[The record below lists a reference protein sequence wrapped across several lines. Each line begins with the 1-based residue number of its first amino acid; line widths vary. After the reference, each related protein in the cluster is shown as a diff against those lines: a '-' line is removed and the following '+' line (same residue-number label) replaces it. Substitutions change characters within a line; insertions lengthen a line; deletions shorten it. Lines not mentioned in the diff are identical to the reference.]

1 MNTLKS
7 ILRESILQMGLV
19 ENLSLPYI
27 AMVLGTALLCG
38 IILYLVY
45 KCFYRGAVY
54 SENFGLLILM
64 TTLTVA
70 FIIMT
75 ISSNIVLS
83 LGMVG
88 ALSIVRFRAA
98 VKDPLDV
105 GFLFL
110 GIAAGLTAGAGL
122 FFIAVL
128 GTVAICI
135 IFVCAR
141 WVVKDRTTYLLVA
154 SYEAGAEDAVS
165 ELIRQRKGRLKSKA
179 KDGSRVELT
188 LVLRKNAEQTLD
200 EILKVEGVQK
210 ATLIAYTGDAQY

>member
-1 MNTLKS
+1 MNTLKG
-7 ILRESILQMGLV
+7 ILKENITQMGLV
-19 ENLSLPYI
+19 ENLSLQYI
-27 AMVLGTALLCG
+27 CLVLGTAFLCG
-38 IILYLVY
+38 MILYVVY
-45 KCFYRGAVY
+45 KLFYQGAVY

-88 ALSIVRFRAA
+88 ALSIVRFRTA

-122 FFIAVL
+122 FFIAIL
-128 GTVAICI
+128 GTAAICV
-135 IFVCAR
+135 IFVCMR
-141 WVVKDRTTYLLVA
+141 FIGKSKTTYLLVA
-154 SYEAGAEDAVS
+154 SCEVRAEEKVNA
-165 ELIRQRKGRLKSKA
+165 LIVQNKGRLKSKA
-179 KDGSRVELT
+179 KDQNRVEYT
-188 LVLRKNAEQTLD
+188 CVIRRNAEAVLD
-200 EILKVEGVQK
+200 EMLKIDGVQK
-210 ATLIAYTGDAQY
+210 ASLIAYTGDVQY

>member
-1 MNTLKS
+1 MNTIKS
-7 ILRESILQMGLV
+7 ILKENIVQMGLI

-27 AMVLGTALLCG
+27 CMVLGTALACG
-38 IILYLVY
+38 VLIYVVY
-45 KCFYRGAVY
+45 KFFYRGAVY
-54 SENFGLLILM
+54 SENFGLLLVIN
-64 TTLTVA
+64 TLTVA

-122 FFIAVL
+122 FFIAL
-128 GTVAICI
+128 IGTVSICMV
-135 IFVCAR
+135 FLVFYFFG
-141 WVVKDRTTYLLVA
+141 KGRTSYLLVVRYDNKA
-154 SYEAGAEDAVS
+154 EEEVKKLVSGTRNKVRTIAKRGQETEATYAVS
-165 ELIRQRKGRLKSKA
+165 GKCEKLLDDLLAVAG
-179 KDGSRVELT
+179 VENAM
-188 LVLRKNAEQTLD
+188 LV
-200 EILKVEGVQK
+200 
-210 ATLIAYTGDAQY
+210 AYTGEGQY

>member
-1 MNTLKS
+1 MNTIKS
-7 ILRESILQMGLV
+7 ILKENVVQMGLI

-27 AMVLGTALLCG
+27 CMVLGTALACG
-38 IILYLVY
+38 VLIYVVY
-45 KCFYRGAVY
+45 KYFYRGAVY
-54 SENFGLLILM
+54 SENFGLLLVLS
-64 TTLTVA
+64 TLTVA

-122 FFIAVL
+122 FFIAGI
-128 GTVAICI
+128 GTVSICMV
-135 IFVCAR
+135 FV
-141 WVVKDRTTYLLVA
+141 VFYFLGKSRTSYLLVVRYDNKA
-154 SYEAGAEDAVS
+154 EEEVKKLVGGIRHKVRTIAKQGQETEATYAVS
-165 ELIRQRKGRLKSKA
+165 GKCENLLEDLLSVAG
-179 KDGSRVELT
+179 VENAM
-188 LVLRKNAEQTLD
+188 LV
-200 EILKVEGVQK
+200 
-210 ATLIAYTGDAQY
+210 AYTGEGQY

>member
-7 ILRESILQMGLV
+7 ILKENIVRMGLV
-19 ENLSLPYI
+19 ENLSLQYI
-27 AMVLGTALLCG
+27 CLVLATAFLCG
-38 IILYLVY
+38 ILLYIVY
-45 KCFYRGAVY
+45 KFFYQGAVY

-128 GTVAICI
+128 GTIVICV
-135 IFVCAR
+135 IFVCMR
-141 WVVKDRTTYLLVA
+141 WLGRGRTTFLLVA
-154 SYEAGAEDAVS
+154 SYEDRADAAVM
-165 ELIRQRKGRLKSKA
+165 ELMRQSKGKLKSKA
-179 KDGSRVELT
+179 RDGSRVELT
-188 LVLRKNAEQTLD
+188 CVVCRSAEHILD
-200 EILKVEGVQK
+200 EVLKLEGIQK

>member
-7 ILRESILQMGLV
+7 ILKESITQMGLV
-19 ENLSLPYI
+19 ENLSPEYI
-27 AMVLGTALLCG
+27 GLVLGTALLCG

-128 GTVAICI
+128 GTVVISVV
-135 IFVCAR
+135 FVCMR
-141 WVVKDRTTYLLVA
+141 MLGKGRETYLLVA
-154 SYEAGAEDAVS
+154 SYETGAEDAVA

-179 KDGSRVELT
+179 KDGNRVELT
-188 LVLRKNAEQTLD
+188 LVLRRDAERTLE
-200 EILKVEGVQK
+200 EILKVEGVRK